1 MVINFSK
8 YLGKKKKKSKL
19 ILHLKFGI
27 CVDPIGY
34 LAPG

>member
-8 YLGKKKKKSKL
+8 YLGEKKKSKL